1 MLKFANIRIFC
12 YHFLVSVRKYVYL
25 CIVIKKQ
32 SIKLLNYKI
41 MSTTLK
47 NTMREVMNLAW
58 QFVRKNGYT
67 LSEALKCAWAN
78 IKLKAALSKRVVKF
92 YFQKVDGSMR
102 EAYGTLMSERIPAT
116 KGTKKTA
123 DTCQVYFDTEKDEWR
138 CFKKAN
144 LVRIA

>member
-1 MLKFANIRIFC
+1 
-12 YHFLVSVRKYVYL
+12 
-25 CIVIKKQ
+25 
-32 SIKLLNYKI
+32 

-92 YFQKVDGSMR
+92 YFQKVDGSLR
-102 EAYGTLMSERIPAT
+102 EAYGTLMSDRIPET
-116 KGTKKTA
+116 KGEKKTN

-144 LVRIA
+144 LVKIA